1 MKKRFLAVLLC
12 MIMLFVASV
21 PMCTLADETLTLP
34 DYSDNEILDNGNLI
48 KDPDNLSHL
57 KNTNGHGS
65 FAEAVSGSHIT
76 WQDKTVNTETDV
88 SFIAGPT
95 RLAYTSNGKLMG
107 HFVDGFGATTG
118 WTVGKTYVY
127 SVRLKNAAP
136 ENDPAPLF
144 GMAFGWYREA
154 EDKGAVVSFEVTNT
168 EDYETY
174 TGYYTSQFDKN
185 ALSLGF
191 VYPDAIIP
199 YTAKGAKISMDI
211 SNGGSLM
218 VAEVAPMQIVSEV
231 VGEDAISEGA
241 TTTIKTEILNQI
253 GEKDYVSQDVTYT
266 VLNKDRTEVS
276 DGLTVEANGDGT
288 ATVTAVKEGVYVVLA
303 QQGELRKGVEILVT
317 PYFMTD
323 SELGEDPLYEVKL
336 TYDGD
341 TVMGVFDV
349 LDITA
354 EVVDSEGNA
363 GTNAQQFAWYLLN
376 EDRTIK
382 VTDVGV
388 NLEVSEDTKSA
399 SVSLDTDV
407 AEGTYYIIA
416 ESTAEES
423 LAMLKG
429 LKIKVDKS
437 GTITDIIEAIST
449 KPVSDTE
456 EKLDVYMEILGI
468 SEDYVIGA
476 DKSEL
481 AAVLCSGA
489 DEEVLEDAEDLS
501 VYFKRAA
508 LTTYYNT
515 PVDSV
520 VLFKEDGRH
529 NFESEL
535 GIDKIDDEDTGVT
548 LYKAAF
554 AEMSEAGKLK
564 YRSSLTGKDFAT
576 YGSLM
581 DAIKENLILKSIAN
595 PKDDGVAYLDTIIT
609 EENLKLFDI
618 EADEY
623 FALESSAKKAFKKEY
638 LESESFETI
647 QDLAD
652 TLKKAED
659 YKISED
665 EEEEDDDDNKSS
677 GGGNKVSFG
686 GGSSGGGVSAGKKEE
701 PIKDEIKLGT
711 DFTDVPSD
719 HWAAGEIHYLRN
731 IGVINGTTETTYS
744 PNASVTREQFLKL
757 IIEAFKLGTS
767 NATSSFSDTAEGAW
781 YVPYIVS
788 GVEKGIVNGKSDTV
802 FGVGEPI
809 SRQDACVMIDRA
821 LSLSKGEEASLS
833 FKDDKDIADY
843 AKASV
848 AALSS
853 YGVVNGVGA
862 NEFNPGGLCTRA
874 QAAKIIA
881 NMLSVCNSLGIGR

>member
-48 KDPDNLSHL
+48 KDPDNLNHL
-57 KNTNGHGS
+57 KNPNGQAGTIV
-65 FAEAVSGSHIT
+65 EAVEGSHIT
-76 WQDKTVNTETDV
+76 WQDKDV
-88 SFIAGPT
+88 PSQSNIAWMAGPT
-95 RLAYTSNGKLMG
+95 YLAYKSNGALKY
-107 HFVDGFGATTG
+107 HFADGFGETTG
-118 WTVGKTYVY
+118 WTVGETFVY
-127 SVRLKNAAP
+127 SVRLKNSAP
-136 ENDPAPLF
+136 DKDPAPYF
-144 GMAFGWYREA
+144 GMSFDTSWTYRNQGSLVYYQIE
-154 EDKGAVVSFEVTNT
+154 NT
-168 EDYETY
+168 EYETY
-174 TGYYTSQFDKN
+174 SGYYTSPVDTSV
-185 ALSLGF
+185 LSLGF
-191 VYPDAIIP
+191 TCLTRP
-199 YTAKGAKISMDI
+199 YKAKGGRISMDI

-218 VAEVAPMQIVSEV
+218 VAKVAPTQIVSEI
-231 VGEDAISEGA
+231 VGDAAISKGA
-241 TTTIKTEILNQI
+241 TTTIKTDILNQI

-341 TVMGVFDV
+341 TDMGVFDV

-388 NLEVSEDTKSA
+388 NLEVSEDTKSV
-399 SVSLDTDV
+399 SVSLDTD
-407 AEGTYYIIA
+407 AKEDTYYIIA

-429 LKIKVDKS
+429 LKIKADKS
-437 GTITDIIEAIST
+437 GTITDIIKAIST

-468 SEDYVIGA
+468 SEDYVTGA
-476 DKSEL
+476 DKNEL
-481 AAVLCSGA
+481 ATILYNGA
-489 DEEVLEDAEDLS
+489 DEETLENADDLCN
-501 VYFKRAA
+501 YFKRAS
-508 LTTYYNT
+508 LTTYYNIPT
-515 PVDSV
+515 ESV
-520 VLFKEDGRH
+520 VLFKEDGTH

-535 GIDKIDDEDTGVT
+535 GIDKIDDEDKGVT
-548 LYKAAF
+548 LYAAAF

-564 YRSSLTGKDFAT
+564 YRSSLTGKGFAT

-581 DAIKENLILKSIAN
+581 DAIKKNLILKSIAN

-623 FALESSAKKAFKKEY
+623 FALEGSAKKAFKKEY

-665 EEEEDDDDNKSS
+665 EEEEDDDNKSS

-686 GGSSGGGVSAGKKEE
+686 GGSSGGVSAGKKEE

-744 PNASVTREQFLKL
+744 PDASVTREQFLKL
-757 IIEAFKLGTS
+757 IIEAFKIGTS
-767 NATSSFSDTAEGAW
+767 NATSAFSDASPEAW
-781 YVPYIVS
+781 YTPYIVS
-788 GVEKGIVNGKSDTV
+788 GVEKGIVNGKSESV
-802 FGVGEPI
+802 FGVGESI
-809 SRQDACVMIDRA
+809 TRQDACVMIDRA
-821 LSLSKGEEASLS
+821 LSLSKETNESLS
-833 FKDDKDIADY
+833 FKDAQDIADY

-848 AALSS
+848 AVLSS

>member
-48 KDPDNLSHL
+48 KDPDNLGHL
-57 KNTNGHGS
+57 SNPNGQAGTIV
-65 FAEAVSGSHIT
+65 EAVEGSHIT
-76 WQDKTVNTETDV
+76 WQDKDV
-88 SFIAGPT
+88 PSQGDIAWMAGPT
-95 RLAYTSNGKLMG
+95 YLAYKSNGVLKG
-107 HFVDGFGATTG
+107 HFADGFGETTG
-118 WTVGKTYVY
+118 WTVGETFVY
-127 SVRLKNAAP
+127 SVRLKNSAP
-136 ENDPAPLF
+136 DKDPAPYF
-144 GMAFGWYREA
+144 GMSFDTSWTYRNQGSLVYYQIE
-154 EDKGAVVSFEVTNT
+154 NT
-168 EDYETY
+168 EYETY
-174 TGYYTSQFDKN
+174 SGYYTSPVDKSVIN
-185 ALSLGF
+185 LGF
-191 VYPDAIIP
+191 TCLARP
-199 YTAKGAKISMDI
+199 YKAKGGRISMDI

-218 VAEVAPMQIVSEV
+218 VAKVAPTQIVSEI
-231 VGEDAISEGA
+231 VGDAAISKGA
-241 TTTIKTEILNQI
+241 TTTIKTDILNQI
-253 GEKDYVSQDVTYT
+253 GEKDYVSQDVEYI
-266 VLNKDRTEVS
+266 VLNEDRTAVS
-276 DGLTVEANGDGT
+276 DGLNVEANGDGT
-288 ATVTAVKEGVYVVLA
+288 ATVTAVKEGLYVVLA
-303 QQGELRKGVEILVT
+303 QQGKLRKGVEILVA
-317 PYFMTD
+317 PHFMND
-323 SELGEDPLYEVKL
+323 SEPGEDPLCKVEL
-336 TYDGD
+336 TCNGD
-341 TVMGVFDV
+341 TDMGVFDV
-349 LDITA
+349 LNITA
-354 EVVDSEGNA
+354 SLVDSEGNA

-376 EDRTIK
+376 EERTIK
-382 VTDVGV
+382 VTDVGI

-407 AEGTYYIIA
+407 KEGTYYIVA

-423 LAMLKG
+423 LRMLKG

-449 KPVSDTE
+449 KSASDTAD
-456 EKLDVYMEILGI
+456 KLDTYMEILGI
-468 SEDYVIGA
+468 SEDYVTGA
-476 DKSEL
+476 DKNEL
-481 AAVLCSGA
+481 ATILYNGA
-489 DEEVLEDAEDLS
+489 DEETLENADDLCN
-501 VYFKRAA
+501 YFKRAS
-508 LTTYYNT
+508 LTTYYNIPT
-515 PVDSV
+515 ESV
-520 VLFKEDGRH
+520 VLFKEDGTH

-535 GIDKIDDEDTGVT
+535 GIDKIDDEDKGVT
-548 LYKAAF
+548 LYAAAF

-564 YRSSLTGKDFAT
+564 YRSSLTGKGFAT

-581 DAIKENLILKSIAN
+581 DAVKENLLLKTIAN
-595 PKDDGVAYLDTIIT
+595 PKDYGVAYLDTIIT

-659 YKISED
+659 YKLSED
-665 EEEEDDDDNKSS
+665 EEEEDDDDKSL

-719 HWAAGEIHYLRN
+719 HWAASEIHYLRN

-767 NATSSFSDTAEGAW
+767 NATSAFGDASPEAW
-781 YVPYIVS
+781 YTPYIVS